1 MPRSTNAL
9 PDEASRLLRDLAV
22 HQGLAYC
29 TYGEALQR
37 FGKRDIGWTDLF
49 RTSGDIYYREATRVF
64 WTLLTADF
72 NGYASLLS
80 MAAGKTHRPE
90 ADVAQR
96 ATTERK
102 SGRRGRP

>member
-1 MPRSTNAL
+1 MPRSANTL
-9 PDEASRLLRDLAV
+9 PDEASRLLRDVAV

-37 FGKRDIGWTDLF
+37 FGKHDIGWVDLF
-49 RTSGDIYYREATRVF
+49 RTSGDIYYKEAARIF
-64 WTLLTADF
+64 WSLLSADF
-72 NGYASLLS
+72 NAYASLLS
-80 MAAGKTHRPE
+80 KAADKTHRPD

-102 SGRRGRP
+102 SSRRGRP